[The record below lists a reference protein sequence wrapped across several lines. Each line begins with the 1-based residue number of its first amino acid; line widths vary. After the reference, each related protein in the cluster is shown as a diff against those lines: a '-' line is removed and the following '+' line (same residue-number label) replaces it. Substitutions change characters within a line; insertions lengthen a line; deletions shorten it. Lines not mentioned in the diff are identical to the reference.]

1 MEDRVV
7 SHAGGGKRR
16 EERKRKKKKIEAS
29 YKYE

>member
-29 YKYE
+29 YKYK